1 MGKHVLKST
10 PLTLHHTWE
19 SSPDTPFLIFTRRKN
34 VIDVYR
40 ERRKEN
46 QWKELFSIAP
56 FFSITQLFARLTTP
70 RELTC
75 KSTCFKVNLEARK
88 RVFTYIFIVPLGPR
102 FVLRTSWRPLAAVM
116 LRCKAAADL
125 ATSAFGFS
133 ALIAAMLVCQS
144 SRTFQPHFSLSASF
158 ICILPSALSIAGM
171 PLSRGI
177 LHPKFFPWSPGYKAI
192 CLQSISFA
200 WCQASVYI
208 SSASCL
214 YFAEQADLHRSNIR
228 FRLDQACVFLSNV
241 CKFKT
246 KSVRVLDI
254 FFSPC
259 LQQSSRRSP
268 WLAQSTSFYLLL
280 LSALCFTGSVGEGKK
295 QRLFFHRNSC

>member
-46 QWKELFSIAP
+46 QLKELFSIAP

-144 SRTFQPHFSLSASF
+144 SRTFQPFSLVHMHPSQCPFNSGNATIPRDSAPEV
-158 ICILPSALSIAGM
+158 LPVIA
-171 PLSRGI
+171 
-177 LHPKFFPWSPGYKAI
+177 W
-192 CLQSISFA
+192 LQSNLPTVYFFCMMSSFG
-200 WCQASVYI
+200 
-208 SSASCL
+208 
-214 YFAEQADLHRSNIR
+214 LH
-228 FRLDQACVFLSNV
+228 FLSLLFILCWAGWFAPEQYPV
-241 CKFKT
+241 PFR
-246 KSVRVLDI
+246 SGLRI
-254 FFSPC
+254 F
-259 LQQSSRRSP
+259 
-268 WLAQSTSFYLLL
+268 
-280 LSALCFTGSVGEGKK
+280 K
-295 QRLFFHRNSC
+295 QRVQV